1 MFENFTNFFVP
12 ETKESASDY
21 RTKIGIFQGWISVMV
36 NTILFG
42 LKLTIGLMAGAV
54 SVIADAFHTLADVIG
69 SAVVIWGFHQSKKPA
84 DHSHPFGYGRA
95 EYIATLFIAVFLGV
109 AGVEFVQAS
118 FERILFPSPINP
130 EWWMIYILGFTVIIK
145 EVTARY
151 GEFLSKKIA
160 SGTLHADAWH
170 HRSDAL
176 SSLLVVVA
184 LIAGK
189 MGYMSLDGW
198 AGLGVALFIL
208 WTGLKIAQGAI
219 DDLLGK
225 PPTEGE
231 LEEIRAMVGSIEGVL
246 GVHDITIHTYGH
258 EKFISM
264 HVEINANEA
273 PSRAHDISER
283 VEDIVNEEYGVEPTV
298 HMDPIQPDH
307 PTIKDLQDYLQAYSE
322 SEDRITNIHDIR
334 VVDTDEHHVIL
345 FGINFAADIGQA
357 QMLTCESEIKESVK
371 SSFSGFE
378 VEIKIS
384 PMHRY

>member
-1 MFENFTNFFVP
+1 
-12 ETKESASDY
+12 
-21 RTKIGIFQGWISVMV
+21 
-36 NTILFG
+36 
-42 LKLTIGLMAGAV
+42 
-54 SVIADAFHTLADVIG
+54 
-69 SAVVIWGFHQSKKPA
+69 
-84 DHSHPFGYGRA
+84 
-95 EYIATLFIAVFLGV
+95 
-109 AGVEFVQAS
+109 
-118 FERILFPSPINP
+118 
-130 EWWMIYILGFTVIIK
+130 
-145 EVTARY
+145 
-151 GEFLSKKIA
+151 
-160 SGTLHADAWH
+160 
-170 HRSDAL
+170 
-176 SSLLVVVA
+176 
-184 LIAGK
+184 
-189 MGYMSLDGW
+189 
-198 AGLGVALFIL
+198 
-208 WTGLKIAQGAI
+208 
-219 DDLLGK
+219 
-225 PPTEGE
+225 
-231 LEEIRAMVGSIEGVL
+231 
-246 GVHDITIHTYGH
+246 
-258 EKFISM
+258 M